1 MRQLS
6 THSNRFA
13 SLYAPRR
20 KTSTPT
26 RNCLP
31 VDNII
36 TIVSFRYTAHLR
48 HPEWLILGKE
58 NTRFQKN
65 CIDMFWSS
73 HSMC

>member
-6 THSNRFA
+6 THSTRFA
-13 SLYAPRR
+13 SLYARQR

-36 TIVSFRYTAHLR
+36 TIVFFQYTAHLC
-48 HPEWLILGKE
+48 HPEWLILGEE
-58 NTRFQKN
+58 NTRSQPN
-65 CIDMFWSS
+65 CIDMFWNSR
-73 HSMC
+73 SMY